1 MPKDNTAWHT
11 RIGMFCILKPL
22 LKIKS
27 NIRMFLLP
35 CCGNIE
41 KKSWSKIFIIKFLH
55 LNLNGLIAHDSIKI
69 SLFQAYLTQNNYGI
83 MYLSEMFL
91 NASIETNDDRI
102 TTDGY
107 NLITVDHPSNSK
119 RGGVCIYYKEHIPLI
134 KRDEI
139 FILDN
144 C

>member
-1 MPKDNTAWHT
+1 M
-11 RIGMFCILKPL
+11 
-22 LKIKS
+22 
-27 NIRMFLLP
+27 
-35 CCGNIE
+35 
-41 KKSWSKIFIIKFLH
+41 
-55 LNLNGLIAHDSIKI
+55 NLNGLIAHDSIKI
-69 SLFQAYLTQNNYGI
+69 SLLQAYLTQNNYDI
-83 MYLSEMFL
+83 IYLSEMFL

-102 TTDGY
+102 PIDGY

-144 C
+144 F